1 MSKQPVLFIS
11 PQPFFEWRGSSIR
24 VKFNVMA
31 LSELGYDVHLL
42 TLPVGKDD
50 PAITARVIRAWNLF
64 GTRQI
69 SIGPSLLKL
78 WFDLILLFQGTY
90 LVTRYRYRVLH
101 GTEEAGFLSYL
112 LSFIC
117 RARCIYEKHSDS
129 GSYRGGVLK
138 RTILGVYNQ
147 VEKLTIRRADMVICT
162 GPGLEQQAREIGP
175 TAAIRNIPDIPSSIV
190 EPSRQEIE
198 NVRSRLVTNEDQV
211 LVTYVGSFAEYQGI
225 DIIFDA
231 IPEVI
236 SKTSRARF
244 VIIGGNDDEIANYRN
259 VLEQRNAASQ
269 VCFMGK
275 IDPDLLPAYLA
286 ASDILLAPRKSGINS
301 PLKILDYFKAGAAIV
316 ATDTI
321 ANQKLLNET
330 NAALCPFD
338 AGDFADNILSL
349 VDDPNRRKRLGENA
363 YSLYQS
369 THNYSVFKD
378 QLEDAYQSELST

>member
-1 MSKQPVLFIS
+1 MLKQPVLFIS

-78 WFDLILLFQGTY
+78 WFDLILLLQGTY

-129 GSYRGGVLK
+129 GSYGGGMFK
-138 RTILGVYNQ
+138 RMMLSVYSQ

-162 GPGLEQQAREIGP
+162 GTSPLQLSNHPR
-175 TAAIRNIPDIPSSIV
+175 RK
-190 EPSRQEIE
+190 
-198 NVRSRLVTNEDQV
+198 
-211 LVTYVGSFAEYQGI
+211 
-225 DIIFDA
+225 
-231 IPEVI
+231 
-236 SKTSRARF
+236 SKTSA
-244 VIIGGNDDEIANYRN
+244 
-259 VLEQRNAASQ
+259 
-269 VCFMGK
+269 
-275 IDPDLLPAYLA
+275 PAWLQMKTRCWSPM
-286 ASDILLAPRKSGINS
+286 SDHS
-301 PLKILDYFKAGAAIV
+301 
-316 ATDTI
+316 
-321 ANQKLLNET
+321 LNTRE
-330 NAALCPFD
+330 
-338 AGDFADNILSL
+338 
-349 VDDPNRRKRLGENA
+349 
-363 YSLYQS
+363 
-369 THNYSVFKD
+369 
-378 QLEDAYQSELST
+378 